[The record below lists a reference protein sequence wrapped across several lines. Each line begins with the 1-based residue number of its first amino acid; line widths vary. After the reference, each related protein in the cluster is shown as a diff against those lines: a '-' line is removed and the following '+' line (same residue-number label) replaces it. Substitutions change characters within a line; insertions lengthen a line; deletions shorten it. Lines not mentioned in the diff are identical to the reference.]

1 MRARKNMPPH
11 TQELDFEKLI
21 FGETEKE
28 KPKRPDKR
36 WLILPVFL
44 AVAVLAVLLWPGRE
58 TPQKPVPTVGAT
70 GIYGVLAPEMISWRV
85 NDKFYS
91 GLDFRKHV
99 WFTPDLDPQQWG
111 AERIEFHIRANAGEF
126 TNISVSSYLPA
137 TFVENGNTAVWR
149 GTSVMDGDALQ
160 TGETVYVEF
169 IARAGE
175 HIVGFALAQVLP
187 STENMHLTQYT
198 VEILGGAVYPLVN
211 GEFQNVTEE
220 YAQQQIEALK
230 KE

>member
-58 TPQKPVPTVGAT
+58 EPETPELTVGAN

-91 GLDFRKHV
+91 GLDYTRHV
-99 WFTPDLDPQQWG
+99 WFTPSLDPQQWG

-126 TNISVSSYLPA
+126 TNISVSSYLLA
-137 TFVENGNTAVWR
+137 TFVGNGNTAVWR

-175 HIVGFALAQVLP
+175 HIVGFALAQILP
-187 STENMHLTQYT
+187 STGNMHLTQYT
-198 VEILGGAVYPLVN
+198 VEILGATAYPLVD
-211 GEFQNVTEE
+211 GEFQQVTEDDVS
-220 YAQQQIEALK
+220 QQIQALK
-230 KE
+230 EE